1 MKASGLPPSEL
12 QRGRKI
18 LLAFTFFNVLSFLL
32 IGSNLIILYALKLGA
47 NNFIIGLL
55 SSFLQIAYLFM
66 LLGRNL
72 IKRMGAVKL
81 FGIFWTLRYILM
93 LPVLSIPLIYQYT
106 GNTVIPLAILI
117 FSVLAFNISRGIA
130 ITSYN
135 PIIGELAG
143 DKDRANFLSKV
154 QIINHLLVI
163 STGVLIAFY
172 LGKDAPI
179 FKYTLFIAIGI
190 VSGIIGSIL
199 IFKLPEPLS
208 SDKGIRKSF
217 RKSISFTIHSKDLR
231 RFFLSLFIS
240 SLAVAMLTPFVVVYF
255 KNVYGN
261 SDSQIIFFTVAGGFG
276 ALVMALING
285 FIMDRI
291 GAKPLNLIYSFVISI
306 ILIPMLITPT
316 FTTQIWQ
323 YGFAC
328 LILFFTYMGTN
339 GIFSTNQVYFFSLIK
354 PEERLNLGILYFLT
368 MGISGTIGSLLGGSL
383 LEGLQKYLA
392 ENIVFAF
399 RAYFAILLGLYAL
412 TIILILMLKDVGA
425 YTVRDAIGII
435 FSPRDLRAIGLL
447 NKLGKSHSLKEER
460 SIIQA
465 LGISGSVVTKE
476 ELLAR
481 LKSPSFAIRAE
492 ALNALNNV
500 PIDEKVERALVSE
513 IKNHHYTTAYLAAE
527 IIGKRKITSG
537 IKPLIQTLN
546 SKDYFLVGKSMV
558 ALARLNVTDSIPK
571 IIEVFSKTTNPRLI
585 IHGAWALQIFRDK
598 KTIPALLDKLKNKTS
613 PFVRDEIILS
623 IAGILDLFDW
633 FYPLY
638 TTFLESANEGIELLL
653 DKLKYQHIPH
663 TTKNQIAEII
673 KTSNKDYSVFSS
685 KMSGILDEIQ
695 KLDTELSFVA
705 YFKKALKNET
715 TSKLERF
722 RFLISSLAIALY
734 RRALAS
740 Q

>member
-81 FGIFWTLRYILM
+81 FGTFWTLRYILM

>member
-81 FGIFWTLRYILM
+81 FGTFWTLRYILM

-663 TTKNQIAEII
+663 TTKNQIAEAI

-685 KMSGILDEIQ
+685 KMSGILDKIQ